1 MIGGSSHQNEK
12 ERKMELSKKMQDALN
27 EQIKEE
33 LASAY
38 IYLSMAAYCES
49 INLPGF
55 ARWMRMQTNEEM
67 EHAMKFYGYI
77 HDRGGRVILQAID
90 QPPIE
95 FNGPTDV
102 FEKTLAHEQYITGCI
117 HNLYGMA
124 AEGKDYASLGVLQW
138 FVDEQVEEE
147 QSATEIL
154 DVLKMVG
161 DKGQGLIM
169 LDRELARRGD

>member
-1 MIGGSSHQNEK
+1 
-12 ERKMELSKKMQDALN
+12 MELSKKMQDALN

-49 INLPGF
+49 INLGGF
-55 ARWMRMQTNEEM
+55 AHWMRVQTNEEM

-77 HDRGGRVILQAID
+77 HDRGGRVVLEALD
-90 QPPIE
+90 QPPVE
-95 FNGPTDV
+95 FDGPTDV
-102 FEKTLAHEQYITGCI
+102 FEKTLAHEQYITGRI
-117 HNLYGMA
+117 HKLYGMA
-124 AEGKDYASLGVLQW
+124 VEEKDYASVGALQW

-147 QSATEIL
+147 KTATEIL
-154 DVLKMVG
+154 DYLKMTG

-169 LDRELARRGD
+169 LDRHLASRGG